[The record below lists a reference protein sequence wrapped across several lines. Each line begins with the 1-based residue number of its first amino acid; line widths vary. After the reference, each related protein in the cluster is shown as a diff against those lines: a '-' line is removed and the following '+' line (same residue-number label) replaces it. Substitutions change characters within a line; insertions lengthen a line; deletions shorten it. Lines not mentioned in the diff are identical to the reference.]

1 VVHSAKLWSKGE
13 RPVLEQRVV
22 EGDAK
27 LSV

>member
-1 VVHSAKLWSKGE
+1 VHSARLWAKGE

-27 LSV
+27 LSI